1 MWSLRP
7 ITPITPRTVARALSG
22 LAVLLLL
29 AACATGPRVRTDFDP
44 EADFSRYR
52 SYAFF
57 QPLAMEESGYTSYMT
72 ERIKAGVRRE
82 MEARGYVFDEK
93 SPDLRVNFQG
103 IVQEKTDVYS
113 VPRTD
118 FQYFYSYRARR
129 YYGVP
134 VWYDQTQVSQYR
146 EGTLT
151 IDLVDAART
160 RLVWTGSAIGRVT
173 QQTPQERAA
182 EVDRALAS
190 VFMQFP
196 YRAGSSQVTPAN

>member
-1 MWSLRP
+1 MWSLRR
-7 ITPITPRTVARALSG
+7 ITPRPVARALSG
-22 LAVLLLL
+22 LAILLLL
-29 AACATGPRVRTDFDP
+29 AACATGPRIRTDFDP

-82 MEARGYVFDEK
+82 MEARGYVFDEQ

-151 IDLVDAART
+151 IDLVDAARN
-160 RLVWTGSAIGRVT
+160 RLVWTASAIGRVT
-173 QQTPQERAA
+173 QKTPQERAA
-182 EVDRALAS
+182 QVDRALAS

-196 YRAGSSQVTPAN
+196 YHAGSSQVTSAN

>member
-1 MWSLRP
+1 MWSLRR
-7 ITPITPRTVARALSG
+7 ITPRPVARLLSG

-44 EADFSRYR
+44 EADFSRYH

-57 QPLAMEESGYTSYMT
+57 QPLAMEESGYTSYIT
-72 ERIKAGVRRE
+72 ERIKADVRRE
-82 MEARGYVFDEK
+82 MEARGYVFDDK
-93 SPDLRVNFQG
+93 APDLRVNFQG

-118 FQYFYSYRARR
+118 FNYFYSYRARR

-151 IDLVDAART
+151 IDLVDAARN

-173 QQTPQERAA
+173 QKTPQERAA
-182 EVDRALAS
+182 EVDRAIAS

>member
-1 MWSLRP
+1 MWSLRHT
-7 ITPITPRTVARALSG
+7 TPITPRPVARVLSG

-29 AACATGPRVRTDFDP
+29 AACATGPRIRTDFDP

-82 MEARGYVFDEK
+82 MEARGYVFDES

-118 FQYFYSYRARR
+118 FHYFYSYRARR

-151 IDLVDAART
+151 IDLVDAARN
-160 RLVWTGSAIGRVT
+160 RLVWTASAIGRVT
-173 QQTPQERAA
+173 QKTPQERAA
-182 EVDRALAS
+182 QLDRALAS

>member
-1 MWSLRP
+1 MWSLRR
-7 ITPITPRTVARALSG
+7 ITPHPVARCLAG

-44 EADFSRYR
+44 EADFSRYH

-57 QPLAMEESGYTSYMT
+57 QPLAMEESGYTSYIT
-72 ERIKAGVRRE
+72 ERIKTDVRRE
-82 MEARGYVFDEK
+82 MEARGYVFDDK

-118 FQYFYSYRARR
+118 FNYFYSYRARR

-151 IDLVDAART
+151 IDLVDSARN

-173 QQTPQERAA
+173 QKTPQERAA
-182 EVDRALAS
+182 EVDRAIAS

-196 YRAGSSQVTPAN
+196 YRAGSSQATPAN